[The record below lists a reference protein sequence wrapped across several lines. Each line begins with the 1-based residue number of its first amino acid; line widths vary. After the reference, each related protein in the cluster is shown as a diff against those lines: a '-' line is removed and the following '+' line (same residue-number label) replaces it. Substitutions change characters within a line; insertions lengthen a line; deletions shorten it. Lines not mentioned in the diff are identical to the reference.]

1 LLGKLDA
8 DKSGFLFQ
16 IGAYI
21 FAEWSHDGALRVY
34 PAQRVQNYIGS
45 NFYKSQMMR
54 VPVDYRQVHIGA
66 WQAKVRAWIQRNC

>member
-1 LLGKLDA
+1 MDA

-16 IGAYI
+16 IGGFI

-34 PAQRVQNYIGS
+34 PARRVQNWS
-45 NFYKSQMMR
+45 NFYKSDMMG